1 MRWIHAS
8 WGKVAGLGALV
19 FLTAMPAVLPCVKS
33 RDLVEQIGFAGDEVV
48 YGQVI
53 SMEEQWLELEPG
65 YSMTYTTVDLRVH
78 ESLRTGQKD
87 FDLRFAFVG
96 GVQPDSPTTSI
107 TPSPQ
112 DVAVGRNLVLFL
124 AERPF
129 VHQELGQDVYTLDSY
144 AEVYR
149 VEKASGLRGDYE
161 VVLGKG
167 FGMALPTNTTLE
179 DARAQVRAAY
189 DAQIVIEEG
198 K

>member
-1 MRWIHAS
+1 MRWIRS
-8 WGKVAGLGALV
+8 SRGKIAGLCALV

-48 YGQVI
+48 YGRVV
-53 SMEEQWLELEPG
+53 SMQEQWLELEPG

-78 ESLRTGQKD
+78 ESLKTGQRD

-107 TPSPQ
+107 TPSSQ
-112 DVAVGRNLVLFL
+112 DIALGRNVVLFL
-124 AERPF
+124 AKRPF
-129 VHQELGQDVYTLDSY
+129 VQQELGQDVYTLDSY
-144 AEVYR
+144 AEAYR
-149 VEKASGLRGDYE
+149 VEKVSGMRGDYE

-167 FGMALPTNTTLE
+167 FGMALPTNTTLA
-179 DARAQVRAAY
+179 DARDQVRAAY
-189 DAQIVIEEG
+189 DAQLVIEEG